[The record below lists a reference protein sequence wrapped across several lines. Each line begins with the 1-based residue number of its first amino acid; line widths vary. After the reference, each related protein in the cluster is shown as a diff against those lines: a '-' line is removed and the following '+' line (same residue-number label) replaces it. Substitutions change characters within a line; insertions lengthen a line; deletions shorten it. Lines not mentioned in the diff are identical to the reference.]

1 MAIFYFFITNCKYY
15 CDTYRQL
22 SSCINILKVKI
33 YFHILNLFITG
44 KLFTPIEVNLL
55 KENFSK
61 IFLRVERADEKTRAG
76 VELEKIINKV
86 PINIHK
92 KSITVD
98 AFFNAIIFVFELYE
112 FKFEKITY
120 HTKYYF

>member
-44 KLFTPIEVNLL
+44 KLLTHIEVNLL

-61 IFLRVERADEKTRAG
+61 IFLRVERADEKTRG
-76 VELEKIINKV
+76 EIELEEIWKQSAIEYTQ
-86 PINIHK
+86 K
-92 KSITVD
+92 KHHGRC
-98 AFFNAIIFVFELYE
+98 FF
-112 FKFEKITY
+112 
-120 HTKYYF
+120 